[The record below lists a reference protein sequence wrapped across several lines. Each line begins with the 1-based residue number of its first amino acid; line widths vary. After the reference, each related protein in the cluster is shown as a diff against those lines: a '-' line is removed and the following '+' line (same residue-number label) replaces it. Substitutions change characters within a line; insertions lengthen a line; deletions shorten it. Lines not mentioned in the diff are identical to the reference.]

1 MTSLLLQSVLLPP
14 KATADAQ
21 APAIEALKAI
31 LEKIFSSDSNI
42 DELDYEGTSEDGVTT
57 YKFVI
62 QSHERSWNFGTP
74 HFYCRDSAGDNGSAA
89 EERVIAISMRDLY
102 GESASDELVAISDEL
117 VAILEVNESFPEY
130 CDDESDGTAWGEI
143 SLGYPEALAA
153 ELVRTTKKSKAD
165 LVTRRF
171 HDFTSAFEQL
181 DNEDKATTF
190 AELLSK
196 EYALVSGVALAVA
209 DVTARAMDARN

>member
-1 MTSLLLQSVLLPP
+1 MTSLVLQSVLLPP
-14 KATADAQ
+14 KATADTQ

-57 YKFVI
+57 YKFDI

-89 EERVIAISMRDLY
+89 EERVIAISMRNLY
-102 GESASDELVAISDEL
+102 GESASDEL
-117 VAILEVNESFPEY
+117 VAILEVNESFPDY

-143 SLGYPEALAA
+143 SFGYPEALAA

>member
-57 YKFVI
+57 YKFDI

-74 HFYCRDSAGDNGSAA
+74 HFYCRDSAGDNGSAE

-102 GESASDELVAISDEL
+102 GESAPDEL